1 MDHCSHSLH
10 IHWSLCFI
18 QCPVLTCPLRLTNI
32 SLHTHCVIKKP
43 VTVISRSFCTSI
55 CRLESLHTLP
65 VQFTNQSTRVCPT
78 LHTTALPTSSAQRLH
93 YVPSIKSVSFIASHA
108 YFQNS
113 SHLKYPPST
122 YANPILSSNL
132 NASRKLPKS

>member
-1 MDHCSHSLH
+1 MLGCQLQ
-10 IHWSLCFI
+10 LKKAGGKKAGTKEKKNLQTT
-18 QCPVLTCPLRLTNI
+18 QC
-32 SLHTHCVIKKP
+32 
-43 VTVISRSFCTSI
+43 
-55 CRLESLHTLP
+55 
-65 VQFTNQSTRVCPT
+65 TRVCPT